1 MFYDA
6 IQLNPNQPGH
16 TATTTHEFVTKD
28 TLDKMYNNNN
38 NNNSHIL
45 VMQVSVSMQFETA
58 THTHSVN

>member
-1 MFYDA
+1 MLFNYPKPTGT
-6 IQLNPNQPGH
+6 Q

-38 NNNSHIL
+38 NSHIL
-45 VMQVSVSMQFETA
+45 IIQVSVSMQFETA